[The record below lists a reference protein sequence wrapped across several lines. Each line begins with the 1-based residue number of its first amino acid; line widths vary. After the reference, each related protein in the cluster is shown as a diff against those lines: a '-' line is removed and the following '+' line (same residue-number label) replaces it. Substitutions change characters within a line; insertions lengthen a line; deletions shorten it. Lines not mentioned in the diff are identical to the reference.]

1 MNPEPDS
8 RSGDKSVT
16 RSGVAR
22 VRVESLYGVA
32 AASAIAGCAAV
43 AAVAAA
49 LTPPAVAIAD
59 QYLTLTAILV
69 GATVVTA
76 AATAKQRLDRPQRL
90 ATVVI
95 LLVAVA
101 SWYAARLSVHEKQ
114 FDYLVASQHR
124 QLELAALEL
133 AGDIG
138 IFVRERAAAAPPRPS
153 PATWDR
159 DVAAVLAF
167 DDDTSRRF
175 AQRFGP
181 QVRRT
186 RELFALEG
194 FTDRDLDAFYRAPAN
209 AFQIGVVATRLA
221 TLAHR
226 LERAAR

>member
-1 MNPEPDS
+1 MYA
-8 RSGDKSVT
+8 VT
-16 RSGVAR
+16 
-22 VRVESLYGVA
+22 
-32 AASAIAGCAAV
+32 AASAIAGCAD
-43 AAVAAA
+43 VAAA
-49 LTPPAVAIAD
+49 AAALAPPAVTIAD
-59 QYLTLTAILV
+59 RYLTLTAILV

-76 AATAKQRLDRPQRL
+76 AATAKQRLDRPHRL
-90 ATVVI
+90 AMVVI
-95 LLVAVA
+95 LLVAA
-101 SWYAARLSVHEKQ
+101 GSWYAARLSVHEKQ

-124 QLELAALEL
+124 QLELAAIEL
-133 AGDIG
+133 AGDIE

-167 DDDTSRRF
+167 DADTSRRF

-181 QVRRT
+181 QVGRT

-209 AFQIGVVATRLA
+209 AFEIGVVATRLA
-221 TLAHR
+221 MLAHR

>member
-1 MNPEPDS
+1 M
-8 RSGDKSVT
+8 
-16 RSGVAR
+16 
-22 VRVESLYGVA
+22 
-32 AASAIAGCAAV
+32 
-43 AAVAAA
+43 
-49 LTPPAVAIAD
+49 PPAVAIAD

-76 AATAKQRLDRPQRL
+76 AATAQQRLDRPQRL

-95 LLVAVA
+95 LLVAAGV
-101 SWYAARLSVHEKQ
+101 WYAARLSVHEKQ

-124 QLELAALEL
+124 QLELAAIEL
-133 AGDIG
+133 AGDIE
-138 IFVRERAAAAPPRPS
+138 IFVRDRAAVAPPRPS

-159 DVAAVLAF
+159 DAAAVLAF

-175 AQRFGP
+175 AQRFGA

-209 AFQIGVVATRLA
+209 AFQIAVVATRLA
-221 TLAHR
+221 SLAHR
-226 LERAAR
+226 LERAAPVSTQ